1 MIDGIKLAVDVFPK
15 AISNIEDK
23 DVLKYLKSRCRDFPE
38 EALNSGFLPAFLFYL
53 SKSDVCVLIDF
64 LNYLNSNSEIKF
76 DKFSKENESKQTIA
90 YTIYTAL
97 VIYFLEKTELKDKI
111 GLNDLDKLC
120 PKNDINE
127 SAKKLEEILN
137 GLYFN
142 SSIVSILSKNYLLTL
157 KRLAEA
163 IINV

>member
-1 MIDGIKLAVDVFPK
+1 MIDSIKLAIDVFPK
-15 AISNIEDK
+15 TISNIEDK

-53 SKSDVCVLIDF
+53 SKSNICVMIDF
-64 LNYLNSNSEIKF
+64 LDYLNSNSESKFNKF
-76 DKFSKENESKQTIA
+76 DKNESKQTIA

-97 VIYFLEKTELKDKI
+97 VIYFLEKTELKDKL
-111 GLNDLDKLC
+111 GLNDLSKLC
-120 PKNDINE
+120 PNNNISE
-127 SAKKLEEILN
+127 SAKKLGEILN

-142 SSIVSILSKNYLLTL
+142 SSVVTILSKNYLLTL

>member
-1 MIDGIKLAVDVFPK
+1 MIDGIKLAIDVFPK
-15 AISNIEDK
+15 TISNIEDK

-38 EALNSGFLPAFLFYL
+38 EVSNSGFLPAFLFYL
-53 SKSDVCVLIDF
+53 SKSNICVMIDF
-64 LNYLNSNSEIKF
+64 LNYLNSNSKSKF
-76 DKFSKENESKQTIA
+76 DKFDKNESKQTIA
-90 YTIYTAL
+90 YTIFTAL
-97 VIYFLEKTELKDKI
+97 VIYFLEKTELKDRL
-111 GLNDLDKLC
+111 GFNDLSKLC
-120 PKNDINE
+120 SNNNSE

-142 SSIVSILSKNYLLTL
+142 SSIVTILSKNYLLTL

>member
-1 MIDGIKLAVDVFPK
+1 MIDGIKLAIDVFPK

-23 DVLKYLKSRCRDFPE
+23 DVLKYLKSKCRDFPE
-38 EALNSGFLPAFLFYL
+38 EALNSGFLSAFLFYL
-53 SKSDVCVLIDF
+53 SKSNICALVNF
-64 LNYLNSNSEIKF
+64 LKYLNSNSESKF
-76 DKFSKENESKQTIA
+76 DKFDQNESKQTIA

-97 VIYFLEKTELKDKI
+97 VIYFLEKTELKNKL

-120 PKNDINE
+120 PNNDVSE

-142 SSIVSILSKNYLLTL
+142 SSIVTVLSKNYLLTL

-163 IINV
+163 TINV